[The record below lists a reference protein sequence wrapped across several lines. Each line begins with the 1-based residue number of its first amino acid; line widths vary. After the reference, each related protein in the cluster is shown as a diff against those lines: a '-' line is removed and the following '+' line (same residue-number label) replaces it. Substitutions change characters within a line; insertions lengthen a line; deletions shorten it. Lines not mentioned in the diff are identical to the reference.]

1 MACRGHG
8 NIFKM
13 NSMTTQET
21 VLDVNKI
28 REIIPHRYPFLLVD
42 RITYLEPG
50 LKAVGYKNVT
60 ANEPFFQGHFPGNPI
75 MPGVLIIEA
84 LAQLGCVA
92 MLIKDEYKNM
102 IGLFAGI
109 DNVRFK
115 KQVIPGDRLDLY
127 VELLKLKG
135 PIGKFKA
142 EAKVDGQLAAEA
154 EVLFALAPKPQDRRI

>member
-1 MACRGHG
+1 MS
-8 NIFKM
+8 IV
-13 NSMTTQET
+13 SESII
-21 VLDVNKI
+21 DINKI

-42 RITYLEPG
+42 KITHMEPG
-50 LKAVGYKNVT
+50 IKASGYKNVT

-84 LAQLGCVA
+84 LAQLGCVT
-92 MLIKDEYKNM
+92 MLIKEEYKDM

-115 KQVIPGDRLDLY
+115 KQVIPGDKLELY

-135 PIGKFKA
+135 PIGKFKG
-142 EAKVDGQLAAEA
+142 EAKVDGQLVAEA
-154 EVLFALAPKPQDRRI
+154 EVLFALAPKPQDRKT

>member
-1 MACRGHG
+1 
-8 NIFKM
+8 
-13 NSMTTQET
+13 MTET
-21 VLDVNKI
+21 ILDVNKI

-42 RITYLEPG
+42 RITYIEPG
-50 LKAVGYKNVT
+50 IKAKGYKNIT
-60 ANEPFFQGHFPGNPI
+60 TNEPFFQGHFPGNPI

-92 MLIKDEYKNM
+92 MLAKEEYKNM

-115 KQVIPGDRLDLY
+115 KQVVPGDKLELS

-135 PIGKFKA
+135 PIGKFKG
-142 EAKVDGQLAAEA
+142 EAKVDDQLAAEA
-154 EVLFALAPKPQDRRI
+154 EVLFAIAPKPPGRQI

>member
-1 MACRGHG
+1 M
-8 NIFKM
+8 
-13 NSMTTQET
+13 S
-21 VLDVNKI
+21 VLTDSVIDINKI
-28 REIIPHRYPFLLVD
+28 REIIPHRYPFLLLD
-42 RITYLEPG
+42 RIMYLEPG
-50 LKAVGYKNVT
+50 IKAIGYKNVT

-92 MLIKDEYKNM
+92 MLVKEEYKGM

-115 KQVIPGDRLDLY
+115 KQVVPGDKLELC

-135 PIGKFKA
+135 PIGKFKG

-154 EVLFALAPKPQDRRI
+154 EILFAIAPKPQDRKV

>member
-1 MACRGHG
+1 M
-8 NIFKM
+8 M
-13 NSMTTQET
+13 NTTAET
-21 VLDVNKI
+21 VIDINKI

-50 LKAVGYKNVT
+50 IKACGYKNVT
-60 ANEPFFQGHFPGNPI
+60 TNEPFFQGHFPGNPI
-75 MPGVLIIEA
+75 MPGVLIVEA

-92 MLIKDEYKNM
+92 MLVKEEYKNM

-115 KQVIPGDRLDLY
+115 KQVIPGDKLELY

-154 EVLFALAPKPQDRRI
+154 EILFALAPKPVHRMV

>member
-1 MACRGHG
+1 MNTTLE
-8 NIFKM
+8 NII
-13 NSMTTQET
+13 
-21 VLDVNKI
+21 DINKI

-50 LKAVGYKNVT
+50 LKAQGYKNVT
-60 ANEPFFQGHFPGNPI
+60 TNEPFFQGHFPGNPI

-84 LAQLGCVA
+84 LAQLGCIA
-92 MLIKDEYKNM
+92 MLVKEEYKNM

-115 KQVIPGDRLDLY
+115 KPVIPGDKLELY

-135 PIGKFKA
+135 PIGKFKG
-142 EAKVDGQLAAEA
+142 EAKVDGQLVAEA
-154 EVLFALAPKPQDRRI
+154 EILFALAPKPVDRKV